1 MWSLVLMFYLYQNSN
16 AGGLA
21 ATTIDNFSSKVVCE
35 AAGQAFVNNTDVY
48 QNNEVH
54 TTGIFD
60 RKQEVKTYRFY
71 ANVIAKS
78 YQCVEVK

>member
-21 ATTIDNFSSKVVCE
+21 ATTIDNFSSKVACE
-35 AAGQAFVNNTDVY
+35 AAGEAFVENTDVY
-48 QNNEVH
+48 QKNEVR
-54 TTGIFD
+54 TTGLFD
-60 RKQEVKTYRFY
+60 RKQEVNTNRFY